1 MSKQPAIGSKAL
13 AIVRHFYP
21 SVSKVNDADEPI
33 TVEVT
38 AKDAKESHRKDSTE
52 CAFAVACKREFNL
65 QGVIIARSIAYLVK
79 TRIATRYMVPTSVSR
94 EIVSFDRGAE
104 FATGTYKL
112 DVPSKTQRL
121 GKHNHGRSDGGNGPH
136 TDSAHKR
143 FRHITEG
150 VRASLGREE

>member
-1 MSKQPAIGSKAL
+1 MSKQPAVGSKAL

-38 AKDAKESHRKDSTE
+38 AKDVKESHRKDSTD
-52 CAFAVACKREFNL
+52 CALAVACKRNMDL
-65 QGVIIARSIAYLVK
+65 QGVIIAKSTAYLVK
-79 TRIATRYMVPTSVSR
+79 VRTATRYEVPTSVQK
-94 EIVSFDRGAE
+94 EIVAFDRGAE
-104 FATGTYKL
+104 FAIGAYQL
-112 DVPSKTQRL
+112 RPFSKTGRL

-136 TDSAHKR
+136 TDTAHKR

>member
-38 AKDAKESHRKDSTE
+38 AKDVKESHRKDSTD
-52 CAFAVACKREFNL
+52 CAFAVACKRNMDL
-65 QGVIIARSIAYLVK
+65 QGVIIAKSTAYLVK
-79 TRIATRYMVPTSVSR
+79 TRTATRYMVPTAISR

-104 FATGTYKL
+104 FAIGTYQL
-112 DVPSKTQRL
+112 AAPSKTQRL
-121 GKHNHGRSDGGNGPH
+121 GKQNHGANGGGNTSH
-136 TDSAHKR
+136 TGNAHKR

-150 VRASLGREE
+150 VRASLGQEE